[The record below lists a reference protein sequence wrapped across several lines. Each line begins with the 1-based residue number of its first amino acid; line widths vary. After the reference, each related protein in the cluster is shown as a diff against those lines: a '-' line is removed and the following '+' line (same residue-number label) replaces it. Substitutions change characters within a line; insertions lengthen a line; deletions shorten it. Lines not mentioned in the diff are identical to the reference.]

1 MSMDTLRLE
10 QTILSDVMCG
20 SCSYEACKSVISDKD
35 FAYERNS
42 EIWLAIQQLSEH
54 KNGYDLLSVRDYL
67 ESKQRLKFI
76 GGEEYIS
83 KLTQVALDYSQY
95 SEQRTVQNA
104 TRLRQLTVIR
114 LLRESAQE
122 IFELADKY
130 DGRPITDVLAS
141 AEGILNNVIAA
152 QKSDDIVIKDGSEL
166 MQESL
171 KDFLRQSENPGICG
185 ISTGLQILD
194 EKTDGLHRGEMIIIA
209 APPSMGKTAFAVN
222 LIQNALHSTKY
233 PVVIFSLEM
242 TTKDIGRRM
251 WATESKVNYRQ
262 IRTGKADT
270 HESNK
275 MTLALGRLSN
285 PLLKITSHSPLT
297 PSKIRMILRKMS
309 RKYGG
314 IQMAMVD
321 YVQMM
326 DADNPTDNRNND
338 LTKISRELKRMAMD
352 FDFPFI
358 VLSQLTKVVETQKRK
373 PTNGDLRECGA
384 LAQDADMIIF
394 VHRQEK
400 YEADN
405 QEFHGKAELI
415 ISKSRNG
422 ETGSVVVG
430 WDGSTFRFFELPNG
444 NVYNGY

>member
-10 QTILSDVMCG
+10 QTILCDVMGG
-20 SCSYEACKSVISDKD
+20 SCSYEACKSVISGND
-35 FAYERNS
+35 FAYERHT
-42 EIWLAIQQLSEH
+42 EIWIAIGHLSEH
-54 KNGYDLLSVRDYL
+54 KNTYDLLSVRDYL
-67 ESKQRLKFI
+67 ESQKKLKAV
-76 GGEEYIS
+76 GGEEYFS
-83 KLTQVALDYSQY
+83 SLLSVTSDYSQY
-95 SEQRTVQNA
+95 SEDKTVKNA
-104 TRLRQLTVIR
+104 SRLRQLTVIR
-114 LLRESAQE
+114 LLRDSAQE
-122 IFELADKY
+122 IFDLADQY

-171 KDFLRQSENPGICG
+171 RDFLKQSENPGICG
-185 ISTGLQILD
+185 LSTGLEILD
-194 EKTDGLHRGEMIIIA
+194 NKTDGLHRGEMIIVA

-222 LIQNALHSTKY
+222 LIQNALYTTKF

-251 WATESKVNYRQ
+251 WSTESKVNYRQ
-262 IRTGKADT
+262 IRTGKAEP
-270 HESNK
+270 HESAR
-275 MTLALGRLSN
+275 MTTALGRLSN

-297 PSKIRMILRKMS
+297 PSKIRMILRKMT

-321 YVQMM
+321 YVQLM
-326 DADNPTDNRNND
+326 DADNPTENRNND

-358 VLSQLTKVVETQKRK
+358 VLSQLTKAVETQRRK

-400 YEADN
+400 YEAEN

-430 WDGSTFRFFELPNG
+430 WDGATFRFFELPNG
-444 NVYNGY
+444 NVYGGY